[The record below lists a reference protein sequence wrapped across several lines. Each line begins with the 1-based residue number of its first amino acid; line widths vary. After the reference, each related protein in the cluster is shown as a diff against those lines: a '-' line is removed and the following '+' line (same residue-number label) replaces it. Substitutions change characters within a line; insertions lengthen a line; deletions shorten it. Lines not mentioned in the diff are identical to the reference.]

1 MDAPALRLHGF
12 AAGQGA
18 DTATPTPDWVML
30 RTRLPSPDVGS
41 SITPRAISNH
51 YVLKI
56 SVFSSIDM
64 LTVLTILQSCL
75 TAPVLDEVKLGD
87 RFMESGGGLEAK
99 RVGLPPEERE
109 ATKQPTAGGN
119 AVKTMAHGH
128 RRGNLRSQQQEQGY
142 QDYGP
147 RACEALTQPAPRG
160 WRLVGNS
167 QLETDEIPAQPS
179 YISAKGARRPRW

>member
-1 MDAPALRLHGF
+1 M
-12 AAGQGA
+12 A
-18 DTATPTPDWVML
+18 DWKRSAVNSSTNAFL
-30 RTRLPSPDVGS
+30 LPETLLFHP
-41 SITPRAISNH
+41 
-51 YVLKI
+51 L
-56 SVFSSIDM
+56 
-64 LTVLTILQSCL
+64 
-75 TAPVLDEVKLGD
+75 
-87 RFMESGGGLEAK
+87 
-99 RVGLPPEERE
+99 VGLPPEERE